1 MLELILLG
9 ASMSWGSM
17 GIAVADNPTS
27 VTSQF
32 ELKTHAVQLPALN
45 GGSTGNAHE

>member
-9 ASMSWGSM
+9 ASMTM
-17 GIAVADNPTS
+17 GIAVADNPKS
-27 VTSQF
+27 VTGQF

-45 GGSTGNAHE
+45 GGSPGNAHE